1 MDQQDVAA
9 ATNAVIRWVDRPG
22 GVGPLAGV
30 RVGVKDN
37 IDVAGGPTT
46 CGSAFCTDR
55 VPAADAEVV
64 RRLLAAGAQLV
75 ATLNLSEFAVGVTSQ
90 NSAAG
95 PCANPWD
102 LARVPGGSSGGSGA
116 AVAAGI
122 VDLALGTDTGGSI
135 RLPASACGVVGLRP
149 TIGSIPMDGVFP
161 VCDDVDTVGPL
172 ARDVELVARA
182 QRVLTGSSA
191 RLPRTAVPRRI
202 GLPVQLLTDVDP
214 GVRGVVDAAI
224 EVLAA
229 AGSVVVPVEI
239 EGLLDAQDIVYT
251 LVYADLARI
260 HASRLDAAPERFH
273 PDTLVRVGLGRG
285 ITADE
290 RAAAV
295 VARRGLQDRISA
307 ALDGVDVLLTPTMP
321 VDVPRSD
328 PDDVLRVSRQLGRLT
343 YPWSL
348 HAGPTLALPVGRH
361 PRSGMPVGVQL
372 TGPVDGEDVLLAAG
386 LWFQQQTAWH
396 TPRPPIAVGA

>member
-1 MDQQDVAA
+1 MDDAG
-9 ATNAVIRWVDRPG
+9 TNSVIRRVDRPVVPG
-22 GVGPLAGV
+22 GTLSGIRL
-30 RVGVKDN
+30 GVKDN

-46 CGSAFCTDR
+46 CASSFFADR
-55 VPAADAEVV
+55 VPGADAEVV
-64 RRLLAAGAQLV
+64 RRLTAAGAQLV
-75 ATLNLSEFAVGVTSQ
+75 VTLNLSEFAVGVTNQ

-95 PCANPWD
+95 PCRNPWD
-102 LARVPGGSSGGSGA
+102 LDRVPGGSSGGSGA
-116 AVAAGI
+116 AVAAGV

-135 RLPASACGVVGLRP
+135 RLPASACGVAGLRP
-149 TIGSIPMDGVFP
+149 TIGSIPTDGVFP

-172 ARDVELVARA
+172 ARDVALVARA
-182 QRVLTGSSA
+182 QRVLTGSTA
-191 RLPRTAVPRRI
+191 ALPAPAVPRRI

-214 GVRGVVDAAI
+214 GVQAVVDAAVAVFGA
-224 EVLAA
+224 E
-229 AGSVVVPVEI
+229 VVPVEV

-260 HASRLDAAPERFH
+260 HADRLATEPERFH

-295 VARRGLQDRISA
+295 LARQALQDRISA
-307 ALDGVDVLLTPTMP
+307 ALDGVDLLLTPTMP
-321 VDVPRSD
+321 VDVPRAD
-328 PDDVLRVSRQLGRLT
+328 PDDVLRVSRRLGQLT

-361 PRSGMPVGVQL
+361 PQSGMPVGVQL
-372 TGPVDGEDVLLAAG
+372 TAPVDAEDVLLAAG
-386 LWFQQQTAWH
+386 LWFQEQTAWH
-396 TPRPPIAVGA
+396 TARPPAVSR

>member
-1 MDQQDVAA
+1 MDDAG
-9 ATNAVIRWVDRPG
+9 TNSVIRQVDRPVPG
-22 GVGPLAGV
+22 PGPLSGV
-30 RVGVKDN
+30 RLGVKDN

-46 CGSAFCTDR
+46 CASAFFADR
-55 VPAADAEVV
+55 VPLEDAEVV
-64 RRLLAAGAQLV
+64 RRLTSAGADLV
-75 ATLNLSEFAVGVTSQ
+75 ATLNLSEFAVGVTNQ

-95 PCANPWD
+95 PCRNPWD
-102 LARVPGGSSGGSGA
+102 PSRVPGGSSGGSGA

-149 TIGSIPMDGVFP
+149 THGSIPLDGVFP

-172 ARDVELVARA
+172 ARDVALVARA
-182 QRVLTGSSA
+182 QRVLTGS
-191 RLPRTAVPRRI
+191 TAPVPAAALPRRI

-214 GVRGVVDAAI
+214 GVRGVVDTAL
-224 EVLAA
+224 EVFAV
-229 AGSVVVPVEI
+229 AGSTVVPVQV

-251 LVYADLARI
+251 LVYADLART
-260 HASRLDAAPERFH
+260 HAARLDAEPERFH
-273 PDTLVRVGLGRG
+273 PDTLVRVGLGRS

-295 VARRGLQDRISA
+295 LARQALQGRISA
-307 ALDGVDVLLTPTMP
+307 ALDGVDLLLTPTMP
-321 VDVPRSD
+321 VDVPRAD
-328 PDDVLRVSRQLGRLT
+328 PDDVVRVSRRLGQLT

-372 TGPVDGEDVLLAAG
+372 TGPVDGEDSLFAAG
-386 LWFQQQTAWH
+386 LWFQERTAWH
-396 TPRPPIAVGA
+396 TARPPVVSG

>member
-1 MDQQDVAA
+1 MDDAG
-9 ATNAVIRWVDRPG
+9 TNSVIRRVDRPVVPG
-22 GVGPLAGV
+22 GTLSGIRL
-30 RVGVKDN
+30 GVKDN

-46 CGSAFCTDR
+46 CASAFFADR
-55 VPAADAEVV
+55 VPGADAEVV
-64 RRLLAAGAQLV
+64 RRLTAAGAQLV
-75 ATLNLSEFAVGVTSQ
+75 ATLNLSEFAVGVTNQ

-95 PCANPWD
+95 PCRNPWD
-102 LARVPGGSSGGSGA
+102 LDRVPGGSSGGSGA
-116 AVAAGI
+116 AVAAGV

-149 TIGSIPMDGVFP
+149 TIGSIPTDGVFP

-172 ARDVELVARA
+172 ARDVALVARA
-182 QRVLTGSSA
+182 QRVLTGSTA
-191 RLPRTAVPRRI
+191 ALPAPAVPRRI

-214 GVRGVVDAAI
+214 GVRAVVDAAVAVFDA
-224 EVLAA
+224 E
-229 AGSVVVPVEI
+229 VVPVEV

-260 HASRLDAAPERFH
+260 HADRLATEPERFH

-295 VARRGLQDRISA
+295 LARQALQDRISA
-307 ALDGVDVLLTPTMP
+307 ALDGVDLLLTPTMP
-321 VDVPRSD
+321 VDVPRAD
-328 PDDVLRVSRQLGRLT
+328 PDDVLRVSRRLGQLT

-361 PRSGMPVGVQL
+361 PQSGMPVGVQL
-372 TGPVDGEDVLLAAG
+372 TAPVDAEDVLLAAG
-386 LWFQQQTAWH
+386 LWFQEQTAWH
-396 TPRPPIAVGA
+396 TARPPAVSR

>member
-1 MDQQDVAA
+1 MDDAG
-9 ATNAVIRWVDRPG
+9 TNSVIRRVDRPVVPG
-22 GVGPLAGV
+22 GTLSGIRL
-30 RVGVKDN
+30 GVKDN

-46 CGSAFCTDR
+46 GASACFADR
-55 VPAADAEVV
+55 VPGADAEVV
-64 RRLLAAGAQLV
+64 QRLTAAGAQLV
-75 ATLNLSEFAVGVTSQ
+75 ATLNLSEFAVGVTNQ

-95 PCANPWD
+95 PCRNPWALD
-102 LARVPGGSSGGSGA
+102 RVPGGSSGGSGA
-116 AVAAGI
+116 AVAAGV

-149 TIGSIPMDGVFP
+149 SIGSIPTDGVFP

-172 ARDVELVARA
+172 ARDVALVARA
-182 QRVLTGSSA
+182 QRVLTGSTA
-191 RLPRTAVPRRI
+191 ALPAPAVPRRI

-214 GVRGVVDAAI
+214 GVRAVVDAAVAVFGA
-224 EVLAA
+224 E
-229 AGSVVVPVEI
+229 VVPVEV

-260 HASRLDAAPERFH
+260 HADRLATEPERFH
-273 PDTLVRVGLGRG
+273 PDTLVRVGLGRS

-295 VARRGLQDRISA
+295 LARQALQDRISA
-307 ALDGVDVLLTPTMP
+307 ALDGVDLLLTPTMP
-321 VDVPRSD
+321 VDVPRAD
-328 PDDVLRVSRQLGRLT
+328 PDDVLRVSRRLGQLT

-361 PRSGMPVGVQL
+361 PQSGMPVGVQL
-372 TGPVDGEDVLLAAG
+372 TAPVDAEDVLLAAG
-386 LWFQQQTAWH
+386 LWFQEQTSWH
-396 TPRPPIAVGA
+396 TARPPVVSR

>member
-1 MDQQDVAA
+1 MDDAR
-9 ATNAVIRWVDRPG
+9 TNSVIRRVDRPVVPG
-22 GVGPLAGV
+22 GTLSGIRL
-30 RVGVKDN
+30 GVKDN
-37 IDVAGGPTT
+37 IDVAGGSTT
-46 CGSAFCTDR
+46 CASAFFADR
-55 VPAADAEVV
+55 VPGADAEVV
-64 RRLLAAGAQLV
+64 QRLTAAGAQLV
-75 ATLNLSEFAVGVTSQ
+75 ATLNLSEFAVGVTNQ

-95 PCANPWD
+95 PCRNPWD
-102 LARVPGGSSGGSGA
+102 LDRVPGGSSGGSGA
-116 AVAAGI
+116 AVAAGV

-149 TIGSIPMDGVFP
+149 TIGSIPTDGVFP

-172 ARDVELVARA
+172 ARDVALVARA
-182 QRVLTGSSA
+182 QRVLTCSTA
-191 RLPRTAVPRRI
+191 ALPAPAVPRRI

-214 GVRGVVDAAI
+214 GVRAVVDAAVAVFGAEVVPI
-224 EVLAA
+224 EV
-229 AGSVVVPVEI
+229 

-260 HASRLDAAPERFH
+260 HADRLATEPDRFH

-295 VARRGLQDRISA
+295 LARQALQDRISA
-307 ALDGVDVLLTPTMP
+307 ALDGVDLLLTPTMP
-321 VDVPRSD
+321 VDVPRAD
-328 PDDVLRVSRQLGRLT
+328 PDDVLRVSRRLGQLT

-361 PRSGMPVGVQL
+361 PQSGMPVGVQL
-372 TGPVDGEDVLLAAG
+372 TAPVDAEDVLLAAG
-386 LWFQQQTAWH
+386 LWFQEQTAWH
-396 TPRPPIAVGA
+396 TARPPAVSR

>member
-1 MDQQDVAA
+1 MDDAG
-9 ATNAVIRWVDRPG
+9 TNSVLRRVDRP
-22 GVGPLAGV
+22 VPAAGPLSGV
-30 RVGVKDN
+30 RLGVKDN

-46 CGSAFCTDR
+46 CGSAFFADR
-55 VPAADAEVV
+55 VPAQDAEVV
-64 RRLLAAGAQLV
+64 RRLTDAGASLV
-75 ATLNLSEFAVGVTSQ
+75 AQLNLSEFAVGVTSQ

-95 PCANPWD
+95 PCRNPWD
-102 LARVPGGSSGGSGA
+102 LDRIPGGSSGGSGA
-116 AVAAGI
+116 AVAAGV

-172 ARDVELVARA
+172 ARDVALVARA
-182 QRVLTGSSA
+182 QRVLTGSTA
-191 RLPRTAVPRRI
+191 PLPAPVAPRRI
-202 GLPVQLLTDVDP
+202 GLPVQLLADVDP
-214 GVRGVVDAAI
+214 GVRAVVDAAVAVFGA
-224 EVLAA
+224 E
-229 AGSVVVPVEI
+229 VVPVEV

-260 HASRLDAAPERFH
+260 HAHRLDSEPERFH

-295 VARRGLQDRISA
+295 VARQALQGRISA
-307 ALDGVDVLLTPTMP
+307 ALDGVDLLLTPTLP
-321 VDVPRSD
+321 VDVPRAD
-328 PDDVLRVSRQLGRLT
+328 PDDVLRVSRRLGQLT

-372 TGPVDGEDVLLAAG
+372 TGPVDGEDVLIAAG
-386 LWFQQQTAWH
+386 LWFQERTAWH
-396 TPRPPIAVGA
+396 TARPPVPAAV